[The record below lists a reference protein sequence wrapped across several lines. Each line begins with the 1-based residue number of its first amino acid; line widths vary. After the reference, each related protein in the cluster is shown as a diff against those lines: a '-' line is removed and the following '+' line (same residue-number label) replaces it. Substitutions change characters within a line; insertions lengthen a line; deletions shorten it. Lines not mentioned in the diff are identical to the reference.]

1 MEIIC
6 PYHLRISVVP
16 IILKHIGFQIKIF
29 LSCNCRLLFLGM
41 KKIYLSLAVLLGLSN
56 SLFANDSTKVASPF
70 SASLE
75 LTTKY
80 MWRGIEY
87 GTAPTVFPMIGY
99 GYKGFNAF
107 AMGAYAVN
115 GSHQEVD
122 LGVSYSNSGLTVGVS
137 DYYYPSAVGEKDGYF
152 KLSNRSTGHWVEA
165 YATWSGDKFPL
176 WITLSTYVFGADKNE
191 EGKQMY
197 SSYAEVGYTYAFNDN
212 NSMAL
217 CVGANLNKGFYTD
230 NKSGFSVVN
239 INAKYST
246 AFKFGKF
253 KLPVSASY
261 ILNPYKNKS
270 FFTMSLYFGI

>member
-1 MEIIC
+1 MKR
-6 PYHLRISVVP
+6 Y
-16 IILKHIGFQIKIF
+16 IILLVF
-29 LSCNCRLLFLGM
+29 LVTLMPGLL
-41 KKIYLSLAVLLGLSN
+41 
-56 SLFANDSTKVASPF
+56 ANDSTKVVSPF

-99 GYKGFNAF
+99 CYKGFNAF
-107 AMGAYAVN
+107 AMGGYAVN

-122 LGVSYSNSGLTVGVS
+122 LGVSYTANEFSFGVS

-152 KLSNRSTGHWVEA
+152 KLSNRNTGHWVEA
-165 YATWSGDKFPL
+165 YASWNGKKIPL
-176 WITLSTYVFGADKNE
+176 WVTVSTYVFGADKNE
-191 EGKQMY
+191 DGKQMY
-197 SSYAEVGYTYAFNDN
+197 SAYAEVGYTHSFNDN
-212 NSMAL
+212 NSMSL
-217 CVGANLNKGFYTD
+217 CVGANLNKSFYTEYQ
-230 NKSGFSVVN
+230 SGFNVVN
-239 INAKYST
+239 INAKYRT

-253 KLPVSASY
+253 HLPVSAGY

>member
-1 MEIIC
+1 MKR
-6 PYHLRISVVP
+6 Y
-16 IILKHIGFQIKIF
+16 IILLVF
-29 LSCNCRLLFLGM
+29 LVTLMPGLL
-41 KKIYLSLAVLLGLSN
+41 
-56 SLFANDSTKVASPF
+56 ANDSTKVVSPF

-87 GTAPTVFPMIGY
+87 GTAPTVFPMMGY
-99 GYKGFNAF
+99 CYKGFNAF
-107 AMGAYAVN
+107 AMGGYAVN

-122 LGVSYSNSGLTVGVS
+122 LGVSYTANEFSFGVS

-152 KLSNRSTGHWVEA
+152 KLSNRNTGHWVEA
-165 YATWSGDKFPL
+165 YASWNGKKIPL
-176 WITLSTYVFGADKNE
+176 WVTVSTYVFGADKNE
-191 EGKQMY
+191 DGKQMY
-197 SSYAEVGYTYAFNDN
+197 SAYAEVGYTHSFNEN
-212 NSMAL
+212 NSMSL
-217 CVGANLNKGFYTD
+217 CVGANLNKSFYTEYQ
-230 NKSGFSVVN
+230 SGFNVVN

-253 KLPVSASY
+253 HLPVSAGY

>member
-1 MEIIC
+1 MNKFC
-6 PYHLRISVVP
+6 
-16 IILKHIGFQIKIF
+16 ILIV
-29 LSCNCRLLFLGM
+29 CLLAYADVML
-41 KKIYLSLAVLLGLSN
+41 
-56 SLFANDSTKVASPF
+56 ANDSTKVVSPF

-99 GYKGFNAF
+99 CYKGFNAF
-107 AMGAYAVN
+107 AMGGYAVN

-122 LGVSYSNSGLTVGVS
+122 LGVSYTANEFSLGVS

-152 KLSNRSTGHWVEA
+152 KLSNRNTGHWVEA
-165 YATWSGDKFPL
+165 YASWNGKKIPL
-176 WITLSTYVFGADKNE
+176 WLTVSTYVFGADKNE
-191 EGKQMY
+191 DGKQMY
-197 SSYAEVGYTYAFNDN
+197 SAYAEVGYIHSFNDN
-212 NSMAL
+212 NSLSL
-217 CVGANLNKGFYTD
+217 CLGANLNKSFYTEYQ
-230 NKSGFSVVN
+230 SGFNVVN

-253 KLPVSASY
+253 HLPVSAGY

>member
-1 MEIIC
+1 MKR
-6 PYHLRISVVP
+6 Y
-16 IILKHIGFQIKIF
+16 IILLVF
-29 LSCNCRLLFLGM
+29 LVTLMPGLL
-41 KKIYLSLAVLLGLSN
+41 
-56 SLFANDSTKVASPF
+56 ANDSTKVVSPF

-99 GYKGFNAF
+99 CYKGFNAF
-107 AMGAYAVN
+107 AMGGYAVN

-122 LGVSYSNSGLTVGVS
+122 LGVSYTANEFSFGVS

-152 KLSNRSTGHWVEA
+152 KLSNRNTGHWVEA
-165 YATWSGDKFPL
+165 YASWNGKKIPL
-176 WITLSTYVFGADKNE
+176 WVTVSTYVFGADKNE
-191 EGKQMY
+191 DGKQMY
-197 SSYAEVGYTYAFNDN
+197 SAYAEVGYTHSFNDN
-212 NSMAL
+212 NSLSL
-217 CVGANLNKGFYTD
+217 CVGANLNKSFYTEYQ
-230 NKSGFSVVN
+230 SGFNVVN
-239 INAKYST
+239 INAKYRT

-253 KLPVSASY
+253 HLPVSAGY

>member
-1 MEIIC
+1 MKRFFI
-6 PYHLRISVVP
+6 LVV
-16 IILKHIGFQIKIF
+16 
-29 LSCNCRLLFLGM
+29 
-41 KKIYLSLAVLLGLSN
+41 SLVALIP

-75 LTTKY
+75 LSTKY

-99 GYKGFNAF
+99 NTCGFNAF
-107 AMGAYAVN
+107 AMGAYAIN

-122 LGVSYSNSGLTVGVS
+122 LGVSYTVSEFTIGVS
-137 DYYYPSAVGEKDGYF
+137 DYYYPSSVGEKDKYF
-152 KLSNRSTGHWVEA
+152 KLSNRSTGHWMEA
-165 YATWSGDKFPL
+165 YATWNGTKIPL
-176 WITLSTYVFGADKNE
+176 WITLSAYIFGADKNE

-197 SSYAEVGYTYAFNDN
+197 SSYAEIGYPYSFNEY

-217 CVGANLNKGFYTD
+217 CIGANLNKSIYTD
-230 NKSGFSVVN
+230 YQSGFNVVN

-246 AFKFGKF
+246 AFKFGSF
-253 KLPVSASY
+253 RLPVSASY